1 MFYTLDKDKIES
13 FIKEG
18 FEKKLGKGSVLNV
31 RTSSYPHEYI
41 VKVTLKKEPLDAYEI
56 AHELRQVFIDNDL
69 AVSILTE
76 EAKNN

>member
-56 AHELRQVFIDNDL
+56 ARKLRQVFIDNDL
-69 AVSILTE
+69 TVSILTE
-76 EAKNN
+76 EAKNS

>member
-1 MFYTLDKDKIES
+1 MFYSLDKDKIES
-13 FIKEG
+13 FIKDG
-18 FEKKLGKGSVLNV
+18 FEKKLGKGSVLNI
-31 RTSSYPHEYI
+31 RTSSYPHEYM
-41 VKVTLKKEPLDAYEI
+41 VKVTLKKEPLNAYEI